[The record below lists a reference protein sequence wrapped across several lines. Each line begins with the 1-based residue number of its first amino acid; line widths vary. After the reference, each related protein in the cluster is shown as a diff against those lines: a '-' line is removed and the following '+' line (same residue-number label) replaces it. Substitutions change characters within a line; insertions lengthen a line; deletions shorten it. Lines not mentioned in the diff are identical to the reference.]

1 MNFTTSTERSWKTLT
16 SEDPKTKSKSKSK
29 ASTRSA
35 AQTTNKSRPR
45 SQAAPSTLDKG
56 GLTPAQKDNFIEGA
70 KTRIPLGR
78 TGTAAEVAAAALYL
92 AADLPTPPRNAGTST
107 RMTCTSARL
116 RSDQAIRPKP
126 PVKIS
131 LTLREQEAGAG
142 CIMKG
147 ENPMPNLEEAIRER
161 AYHLWIADGQPEG
174 QADIYWLNAQREI
187 LTTSVAPTDTG
198 SVATKPGK
206 KARVARAGKSKAR
219 AA

>member
-1 MNFTTSTERSWKTLT
+1 M
-16 SEDPKTKSKSKSK
+16 
-29 ASTRSA
+29 AMC
-35 AQTTNKSRPR
+35 
-45 SQAAPSTLDKG
+45 
-56 GLTPAQKDNFIEGA
+56 TPMAI
-70 KTRIPLGR
+70 R
-78 TGTAAEVAAAALYL
+78 TG
-92 AADLPTPPRNAGTST
+92 N
-107 RMTCTSARL
+107 
-116 RSDQAIRPKP
+116 P

-131 LTLREQEAGAG
+131 LTLREQDTRAG

-198 SVATKPGK
+198 K
-206 KARVARAGKSKAR
+206 KARVARSGKSKTR